1 MENKLTKRTWL
12 NIIVFSFMG
21 GIAWNLEN
29 MYFNTFLFDSVYD
42 GVSKAKLE
50 EWGIMAPTTAIS
62 RMVALSAI
70 TAVVTTFIMGT
81 LSEKMKK
88 RKVFISVGYIVWG
101 VITASFGFI
110 SKENI
115 ASIFG
120 ISDDAKI
127 LLFTVWA
134 VIIMDMV
141 MTFMGSTSNDS
152 AFNAWTTDVTNP
164 VVRPTVET
172 VLLFVGLFAMLAVM
186 GVGSLCQADV
196 VSYQVFFLGL
206 GIIVSL
212 SGVFGLFALK
222 DPEIKGEKSNSN
234 YWSDLFYGFR
244 PSVVKE
250 NSMLY
255 LALAAICIYNIA
267 IQVFFPY
274 LFVYLG
280 SVILPGAVFDAKTIV
295 VAVLAV
301 AGLAAGV
308 ILLLKASGKNKVN
321 SYIIT
326 IVLFIAGLA
335 VLSTSTNIAIVLIG
349 IAPTLIGYVVLQIQL
364 NASVRDYIPE
374 DKVGLFQG
382 IRMIFFV
389 LIPMVVGPWL
399 GDIAC
404 RTSNFTIIEYG
415 EEKLVP
421 STSMFF
427 YAAVVALLI
436 FVPLYLLMG
445 KGENNAKTNKGK
457 FIPAIIVAV
466 ITVIVAA
473 VVVNLLGNS
482 GVSAADVIPTDIAE
496 TTAATLIQ

>member
-1 MENKLTKRTWL
+1 MENKLSKRTWL

-50 EWGIMAPTTAIS
+50 QWGIMAPTTAIS

-115 ASIFG
+115 ASLFG
-120 ISDDAKI
+120 LSDDAKI

-172 VLLFVGLFAMLAVM
+172 VLLFVGLVAMLAVM

-212 SGVFGLFALK
+212 SGVFGLVALK
-222 DPEIKGEKSNSN
+222 DPEIKGEKTNSN

-255 LALAAICIYNIA
+255 LALAAIGIYNIA

-280 SVILPGAVFDAKTIV
+280 SVILPGAVFDAKTFA
-295 VAVLAV
+295 VAVVAV

-308 ILLLKASGKNKVN
+308 ILLLKASSKNKVTA
-321 SYIIT
+321 YIVT

-335 VLSTSTNIAIVLIG
+335 VLSTSTNVSVVLIG

-404 RTSNFTIIEYG
+404 RASNFTIIEYG

-436 FVPLYLLMG
+436 FLPLYLLMG
-445 KGENNAKTNKGK
+445 KSEEGGKANKGK
-457 FIPAIIVAV
+457 FVPAIIVSV
-466 ITVIVAA
+466 IIVILSV
-473 VVVNLLGNS
+473 VVVNFLGNGAAES
-482 GVSAADVIPTDIAE
+482 VADIAQTTSAA
-496 TTAATLIQ
+496 LQ

>member
-29 MYFNTFLFDSVYD
+29 IYFNTFLYDSIYE
-42 GVSKAKLE
+42 GVSNSKLA
-50 EWGIMAPTTAIS
+50 EWGIMAPSTAVS

-88 RKVFISVGYIVWG
+88 RKVFISFGYIIWG
-101 VITASFGFI
+101 VITAAFGFI
-110 SKENI
+110 SKGNI
-115 ASIFG
+115 ASLFG
-120 ISDDAKI
+120 LSDEANI
-127 LLFTVWA
+127 LLYTIWA

-164 VVRPTVET
+164 VVRPKVET
-172 VLLFVGLFAMLAVM
+172 VLLFVGLVAMLAVM
-186 GVGSLCQADV
+186 GVGSLCQGKV
-196 VSYQVFFLGL
+196 ISYQVFFLGL
-206 GIIVSL
+206 GLIVSL
-212 SGVFGLFALK
+212 SGVFGLVALK
-222 DPEIKGEKSNSN
+222 DPEIKGEKTNSN

-250 NSMLY
+250 NSKLY
-255 LALAAICIYNIA
+255 LVLAAICIYNIA

-280 SVILPGAVFDAKTIV
+280 SVIIPGAVFDAKTII

-308 ILLLKASGKNKVN
+308 ILLLKASGKDKVAA
-321 SYIIT
+321 YIVT
-326 IVLFIAGLA
+326 IVLLIAGLA
-335 VLSTSTNIAIVLIG
+335 VLSTSTNIIIVLIG

-364 NASVRDYIPE
+364 NAAVRDHIPE

-399 GDIAC
+399 GDIAI
-404 RTSNFTIIEYG
+404 RSSNFTIIEYG
-415 EEKLVP
+415 EPKAVP

-427 YAAVVALLI
+427 YASIVALLI
-436 FVPLYLLMG
+436 FVPLFLLSKKEPG
-445 KGENNAKTNKGK
+445 SDKNKSK
-457 FIPAIIVAV
+457 FIVAIIVSVAVIIILTLVKDFIPAG
-466 ITVIVAA
+466 A
-473 VVVNLLGNS
+473 VVTPTDVTPT
-482 GVSAADVIPTDIAE
+482 DVIE
-496 TTAATLIQ
+496 TTAALVQ

>member
-50 EWGIMAPTTAIS
+50 AWGIMAPTTAIS

-115 ASIFG
+115 ASLFG
-120 ISDDAKI
+120 LSDDAKI

-196 VSYQVFFLGL
+196 VSYEVFFLGL

-212 SGVFGLFALK
+212 SGVFGLFALE
-222 DPEIKGEKSNSN
+222 DPEIKGEKTNSN

-255 LALAAICIYNIA
+255 LALGAICIYNIA

-280 SVILPGAVFDAKTIV
+280 SVILPGAVFDAKTIII
-295 VAVLAV
+295 AVLAV

-308 ILLLKASGKNKVN
+308 ILLLKASGKDKVKA
-321 SYIIT
+321 YIIT

-335 VLSTSTNIAIVLIG
+335 ILSTSTNVAIVLIG

-445 KGENNAKTNKGK
+445 KSENNGKGNKGK
-457 FIPAIIVAV
+457 FIPAIIVSV
-466 ITVIVAA
+466 IIVIVAA
-473 VVVNLLGNS
+473 VVVSLLGS
-482 GVSAADVIPTDIAE
+482 TGTAPSDIVPTDIAE
-496 TTAATLIQ
+496 TTAALIQ

>member
-29 MYFNTFLFDSVYD
+29 MYFNTFLFDSIYD

-115 ASIFG
+115 ASLFG
-120 ISDDAKI
+120 LSDDAKI

-222 DPEIKGEKSNSN
+222 DPEIKGEKTNSN

-244 PSVVKE
+244 PSVVKD

-280 SVILPGAVFDAKTIV
+280 SVIIPGAVFDAKTIV

-321 SYIIT
+321 AYIVT

-335 VLSTSTNIAIVLIG
+335 ILSTSTNIAIVLIG

-382 IRMIFFV
+382 IRMIFCV

-427 YAAVVALLI
+427 YAAIVALLI

-445 KGENNAKTNKGK
+445 KSENSAKGNKGK
-457 FIPAIIVAV
+457 FIPAIIVAIV
-466 ITVIVAA
+466 TVIVAA
-473 VVVNLLGNS
+473 VVVNLLGN
-482 GVSAADVIPTDIAE
+482 GGIAPADVAE
-496 TTAATLIQ
+496 TTAALVQ

>member
-50 EWGIMAPTTAIS
+50 QWGIMAPTTAIS

-115 ASIFG
+115 GSLFG
-120 ISDDAKI
+120 LSDDAKI

-164 VVRPTVET
+164 VIRPKVET

-196 VSYQVFFLGL
+196 VSYQTFFLGL

-222 DPEIKGEKSNSN
+222 DPEIKGEKTNSN

-255 LALAAICIYNIA
+255 LALLGICIYNIA

-280 SVILPGAVFDAKTIV
+280 SVIIPGAVFDTKTII
-295 VAVLAV
+295 VAVFAV
-301 AGLAAGV
+301 AGLLAGI
-308 ILLLKASGKNKVN
+308 ILLLKGSGKNKVN
-321 SYIIT
+321 AYIIT
-326 IVLFIAGLA
+326 IVLFVAGLA
-335 VLSTSTNIAIVLIG
+335 ILSTTTYLPVVLIG

-427 YAAVVALLI
+427 FAAVVALLI
-436 FVPLYLLMG
+436 YVPLYLLMG
-445 KGENNAKTNKGK
+445 KSEGDAKANNRK
-457 FIPAIIVAV
+457 FIPAVIVSII
-466 ITVIVAA
+466 IVIVAA
-473 VVVNLLGNS
+473 VVVNILGNGGADK
-482 GVSAADVIPTDIAE
+482 GVADVIVE
-496 TTAATLIQ
+496 TTQALIQ